1 MIVVK
6 SISKSISHQS
16 GGDVLK
22 KQGIFNSQIASAVS
36 SMGHKDILTIVDM
49 GYPIPDI
56 ANKCDLVVDKGSP
69 RFLDVV
75 RMILKELA
83 VEKVI
88 LTNEMRD
95 EKSNDYQEIQKIFK
109 DKKFEYISHE
119 KFKEVAHES
128 KIYIR
133 SGEVTPYSN
142 IMLVSEVI
150 F

>member
-1 MIVVK
+1 
-6 SISKSISHQS
+6 
-16 GGDVLK
+16 
-22 KQGIFNSQIASAVS
+22 
-36 SMGHKDILTIVDM
+36 
-49 GYPIPDI
+49 
-56 ANKCDLVVDKGSP
+56 
-69 RFLDVV
+69 
-75 RMILKELA
+75 MILKELA